1 MKKIEQ
7 DELSK
12 LTELNRNFRDLKF
25 QVADIEL
32 SFERLKNQKKATL
45 TNLEAAVHELA
56 KYQEEIIAKYGD
68 ITINL
73 QTGEYN

>member
-1 MKKIEQ
+1 MKKLDQE
-7 DELSK
+7 ELSI

-25 QVADIEL
+25 EVADIEL
-32 SFERLKNQKKATL
+32 SFERLKNKKKSTL
-45 TNLEAAVHELA
+45 ANLEIAVHDLA
-56 KYQEEIIAKYGD
+56 KYQEEIVAKYGD

>member
-32 SFERLKNQKKATL
+32 SFERLKNQKKATIA
-45 TNLEAAVHELA
+45 NLEVAVHDLA
-56 KYQEEIIAKYGD
+56 KYQEEIISKYGD

>member
-25 QVADIEL
+25 DVADIEL
-32 SFERLKNQKKATL
+32 SFERLKSKKKSTL
-45 TNLEAAVHELA
+45 ANLDIAGHDLA
-56 KYQEEIIAKYGD
+56 KYQEEILAKYGD

>member
-32 SFERLKNQKKATL
+32 SLERLKNQKKSTL
-45 TNLEAAVHELA
+45 TNLEVAVHDLA

-68 ITINL
+68 IKINL

>member
-25 QVADIEL
+25 DVADIEL
-32 SFERLKNQKKATL
+32 SFERLKSKKISTL
-45 TNLEAAVHELA
+45 ANLDIAAHDLA
-56 KYQEEIIAKYGD
+56 RYQEEMIAKYGD

>member
-1 MKKIEQ
+1 MKKLDQE
-7 DELSK
+7 ELSI

-25 QVADIEL
+25 EVADIEL
-32 SFERLKNQKKATL
+32 SFERLKNKKKSTL
-45 TNLEAAVHELA
+45 ANLEIAVHDLA
-56 KYQEEIIAKYGD
+56 RHQEEIVAKYGD